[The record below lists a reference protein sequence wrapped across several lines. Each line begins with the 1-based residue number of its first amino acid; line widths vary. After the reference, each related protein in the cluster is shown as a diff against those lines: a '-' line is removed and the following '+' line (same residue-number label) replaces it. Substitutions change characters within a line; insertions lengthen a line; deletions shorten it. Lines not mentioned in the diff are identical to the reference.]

1 MLLRVLRNVVDGLMD
16 WEGWMEGIGGYGN
29 HGCGHR
35 CNTRRREKSVIWS
48 VVGNSRQHNNQRT
61 NTHRHI
67 QIEQSNSYVLKPRI
81 YLNGEVLNQKYSIKL
96 SHILLQSIFIKP
108 RRIVSQLNGKPQH
121 ET

>member
-1 MLLRVLRNVVDGLMD
+1 MD
-16 WEGWMEGIGGYGN
+16 WEGWMEGIEGYGN

-48 VVGNSRQHNNQRT
+48 VVGNSRQHSNQRT

-81 YLNGEVLNQKYSIKL
+81 YLNGEVLNQKL
-96 SHILLQSIFIKP
+96 
-108 RRIVSQLNGKPQH
+108 
-121 ET
+121 